1 MYRDPNLN
9 SIFQKFVFI
18 FSSSINE
25 DIQILLKFWAMMHS
39 DRKYIKTSMLTET
52 DPYTQENNQHG
63 GSFIVSNT
71 YFEGMKK
78 GKN

>member
-1 MYRDPNLN
+1 
-9 SIFQKFVFI
+9 
-18 FSSSINE
+18 
-25 DIQILLKFWAMMHS
+25 
-39 DRKYIKTSMLTET
+39 MLTET

-78 GKN
+78 AKN

>member
-1 MYRDPNLN
+1 
-9 SIFQKFVFI
+9 
-18 FSSSINE
+18 
-25 DIQILLKFWAMMHS
+25 MMHS

-71 YFEGMKK
+71 YFEGTKLPK
-78 GKN
+78 VHQNSQICGDLRIFLPLENYLKSILANLKLRF